1 MMTWNTIN
9 STWTQYLLVIN
20 LALVLL
26 GLAQAFWI
34 LKRQRRIPAWAQ
46 EIEQRMGQTLATRAA
61 ELEGRIQACLQMQQS
76 QREELHRRLRDE
88 SRAAYPPPELQP
100 LTRLDKR
107 HQVYSLAQM
116 GLDPR
121 DISRK
126 LRLPLGETELLL
138 GIRQNFNRAENQHG
152 RTRLH

>member
-1 MMTWNTIN
+1 MTWNAIG

-20 LALVLL
+20 LALILL
-26 GLAQAFWI
+26 WLVQAFWI
-34 LKRQRRIPAWAQ
+34 LKSQRRIPAWAR
-46 EIEQRMGQTLATRAA
+46 ELEQRMGQALATRTA
-61 ELEGRIQACLQMQQS
+61 ELEGRIQACLQAQQS
-76 QREELHRRLRDE
+76 QREELRRWVREE
-88 SRAAYPPPELQP
+88 SRAAYPRPEP
-100 LTRLDKR
+100 EPVTRLDKR

-116 GLDPR
+116 GLDSR

-138 GIRQNFNRAENQHG
+138 GIWENFNRAEKQHD